1 MRSMKWLSRFL
12 CLFCLWCVSWACLAL
27 EQRINYQ
34 ASYFVDAAGDQTIES
49 IQRQD
54 FSEYK
59 SDLRLGYS
67 DHPIWIRIKVAPV
80 FENFSFQANPL
91 KLRIGPYFIDR
102 LEKYEEINR
111 NWEKVVKGA
120 TIKEDNDSCFDD
132 AHCFKLLSNP
142 SIPNV
147 IYVKLQTKGVIFLN
161 IDLMDSERLALLN
174 ISKVRSTTL
183 SIAFAGMFLL
193 FALVILIFRPS
204 YLIFSYVC
212 LQLVIV
218 FSLLYSTGL
227 VTSFVEFMTP
237 LQIKEISHYFTC
249 LRALLIAQLI
259 YSFLKTYQLNK
270 TYGFLLRLV
279 FIFTVI
285 DFALIAF
292 GLINWALKLQLCIHL
307 FNIVIQIFGFYT
319 CDFKNKGMKN
329 ILLLSTVGYLFLFS
343 YGVSNVMGWLDIK
356 APFVLQ
362 YYSNLN
368 GTFVGLL
375 LLLVGLYQSRLQQLA
390 KEEEIENLKLLSFE
404 AKLNSEKYKER
415 SSLID
420 LLTHELMNPLG
431 AIKFALASIK
441 RESNEVEGSGVR
453 LQRIE
458 SSIERMKNLIE
469 QVALSNRL
477 ESHDQS
483 YPLEKVDAQSIIE
496 ELISDYADER
506 RFSIEVESGAHFFAN
521 PVLLNHILKNL
532 IDNAYKYD
540 SREEKIKLFI
550 SKSPMAIGEVLSLLN
565 KNSLLRDDLTYVEIS
580 NAFALDQRP
589 DEVKIFDRYYRQ
601 ENVMTKPGMGI
612 GLSIVKT
619 SLEKLNGEI
628 HFSIQ
633 GQRAIFKLVL

>member
-1 MRSMKWLSRFL
+1 M
-12 CLFCLWCVSWACLAL
+12 SWACLAL

-102 LEKYEEINR
+102 LEKYEEINH

-218 FSLLYSTGL
+218 FNLLYSTGL

-259 YSFLKTYQLNK
+259 FSFLKPYQLNK
-270 TYGFLLRLV
+270 TYGFLLKMV
-279 FIFTVI
+279 FVFTVI

-307 FNIVIQIFGFYT
+307 FNIVIQIYGFYT

-329 ILLLSTVGYLFLFS
+329 LLLLSTVVYLFLFS

-441 RESNEVEGSGVR
+441 RESSGGESSGLR

-477 ESHDQS
+477 ESHDQN
-483 YPLEKVDAQSIIE
+483 YPLEKIDAQNIIE
-496 ELISDYADER
+496 ELIGDYADES
-506 RFSIEVESGAHFFAN
+506 RFSVEIEPGAHFFTN
-521 PVLLNHILKNL
+521 PVLLSHILKNL

-550 SKSPMAIGEVLSLLN
+550 SKSPMAIGEVLRLLD
-565 KNSLLRDDLTYVEIS
+565 KNSLTRDDLTYVEIS

-589 DEVKIFDRYYRQ
+589 DELKVFDRYYRQ

-619 SLEKLNGEI
+619 SLDKLDGEI